1 MAATLDQ
8 VYSSACSLPRPDL
21 GSLVSQLLGD
31 LSQPLDDTDDAE
43 LEAIADAREAEMESD
58 PAMTIS
64 HEDMLAF
71 IQSRSR

>member
-8 VYSSACSLPRPDL
+8 VYSSACKLPLPDL
-21 GSLVSQLLGD
+21 GALVSQLLGE
-31 LSQPLDDTDDAE
+31 LSQPLADFSDAE
-43 LEAIADAREAEMESD
+43 LEAIADAREAEMDSD
-58 PAMTIS
+58 SALTIS